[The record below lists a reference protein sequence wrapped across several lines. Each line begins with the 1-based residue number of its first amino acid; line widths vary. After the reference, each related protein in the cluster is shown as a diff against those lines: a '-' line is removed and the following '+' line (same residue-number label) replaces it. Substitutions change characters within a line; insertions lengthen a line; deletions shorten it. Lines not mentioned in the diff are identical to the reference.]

1 MAAIMEVEN
10 PGNPRMETRLGF
22 GIGIGLDLWH
32 YVTLVRTA
40 RGASRR
46 AGVRYKH
53 PTVTVYTLHLL
64 KYNTIRKLNIAW
76 GTETTDLE
84 EDPN

>member
-1 MAAIMEVEN
+1 MAAIMQVEN

-22 GIGIGLDLWH
+22 GIGIGLDLWR

-46 AGVRYKH
+46 AGVRYDC
-53 PTVTVYTLHLL
+53 T
-64 KYNTIRKLNIAW
+64 RNISH
-76 GTETTDLE
+76 
-84 EDPN
+84 

>member
-10 PGNPRMETRLGF
+10 PGNPWMETRLGF
-22 GIGIGLDLWH
+22 GIGIGLDLWR

-46 AGVRYKH
+46 AGVRYKQIFCYCLAAL
-53 PTVTVYTLHLL
+53 PGD
-64 KYNTIRKLNIAW
+64 I
-76 GTETTDLE
+76 
-84 EDPN
+84 

>member
-1 MAAIMEVEN
+1 MAAIMQVEN

-22 GIGIGLDLWH
+22 GIGIGLDSWR

-46 AGVRYKH
+46 AGVRYKSIVDYFDWQIWISIIELWY
-53 PTVTVYTLHLL
+53 P
-64 KYNTIRKLNIAW
+64 
-76 GTETTDLE
+76 
-84 EDPN
+84 